1 MNDLLSLNF
10 KTIVAA
16 FRKEHFSFWMIFG
29 YLFFEYV
36 RPQMIIPAL
45 DFAPWGQLF
54 LVGALAGVFADPKK
68 RLATSEPATFWMF
81 AYLVLVLVSANTSYF
96 PDWSF
101 KHLDYYY
108 TWVVIY
114 FLIASIVNTE
124 KRFFLF
130 LMLFF
135 LASYKLSFFGAK
147 TWALRGFA
155 FTDWGLQG
163 PPGFFEN
170 SGEYA
175 IQMAVLFGMSYP
187 FYEYVKDR
195 LPRYKRWILLSVPI
209 TAAMS
214 VMGAS
219 SRGSQLAVLV
229 QCYFLFLHGKVSM
242 RTIIVTSLVF
252 TAIYYLI
259 PEEQLERFQS
269 AGEDKTSQQ
278 RLFYWKHGLDMLLDH
293 PMMGVGYYNFPPY
306 YEQHYRQDML
316 YDSAQLPHNIIV
328 QVGADLG
335 FIGLFIYLM
344 LIWRAFKLT
353 RMLRAMEL
361 KRLGKEKLTESWII
375 PVSKGMDIGFLGFL
389 VAGQFVSV
397 VYYPFMWIHI
407 AMCVGLKQAAEKLQ
421 QPDNLPQRRFKKSVT
436 ANTME

>member
-1 MNDLLSLNF
+1 MNELLSLNF
-10 KTIVAA
+10 RAIVAA
-16 FRKEHFSFWMIFG
+16 FKQEHFSFWMIFG

-36 RPQMIIPAL
+36 RPQMIFPVL

-54 LVGALAGVFADPKK
+54 LLGALAGAFADPKK
-68 RLATSEPATFWMF
+68 RLATAEPATFWIF
-81 AYLVLVLVSANTSYF
+81 AYLVLVVISANSSYF
-96 PDWSF
+96 PDWAL

-108 TWVVIY
+108 TWAVIY
-114 FLIASIVNTE
+114 FLIASIVNSE

-135 LASYKLSFFGAK
+135 LASYKMSAFGAK

-163 PPGFFEN
+163 PQGFFEN

-187 FYEYVKDR
+187 FYQYVKDR
-195 LPRYKRWILLSVPI
+195 LPPYKRWILLSVPI

-219 SRGSQLAVLV
+219 SRGSQLAMLV
-229 QCYFLFLHGKVSM
+229 QCYFLFLHGKVSI
-242 RTIIVTSLVF
+242 RTLVITSVVF
-252 TAIYYLI
+252 TTIYYLI
-259 PEEQLERFQS
+259 PEEQLARFQS

-278 RLFYWKHGLDMLLDH
+278 RLLYWEHGLDMLLDH
-293 PMMGVGYYNFPPY
+293 PLMGVGYFNFPPY

-316 YDSAQLPHNIIV
+316 YDRAQLPHNIIV

-335 FIGLFIYLM
+335 FIGLFIYFM
-344 LIWRAFKLT
+344 LIWRAYKLT
-353 RMLRAMEL
+353 RTVRTMEL
-361 KRLGKEKLTESWII
+361 QRLGKENIGESWMTPI
-375 PVSKGMDIGFLGFL
+375 SKGMDIGFLGFL
-389 VAGQFVSV
+389 IAGQFVSV

-407 AMCVGLKQAAEKLQ
+407 AMCVALKQAAEKLQ
-421 QPDNLPQRRFKKSVT
+421 TDSLPQRKQKKR
-436 ANTME
+436 

>member
-1 MNDLLSLNF
+1 
-10 KTIVAA
+10 
-16 FRKEHFSFWMIFG
+16 
-29 YLFFEYV
+29 
-36 RPQMIIPAL
+36 
-45 DFAPWGQLF
+45 
-54 LVGALAGVFADPKK
+54 
-68 RLATSEPATFWMF
+68 
-81 AYLVLVLVSANTSYF
+81 
-96 PDWSF
+96 
-101 KHLDYYY
+101 
-108 TWVVIY
+108 
-114 FLIASIVNTE
+114 
-124 KRFFLF
+124 
-130 LMLFF
+130 MLFF
-135 LASYKLSFFGAK
+135 LASYKLSAFGAK

-163 PPGFFEN
+163 PQGFFEN

-187 FYEYVKDR
+187 FYQYVKDR

-219 SRGSQLAVLV
+219 SRGSQLAMLA
-229 QCYFLFLHGKVSM
+229 QCYFLFLHGKVSL

-278 RLFYWKHGLDMLLDH
+278 RLLYWEHGLDMLLDH

-306 YEQHYRQDML
+306 YEAHYRQDML
-316 YDSAQLPHNIIV
+316 YDRAQLPHNIIV

-353 RMLRAMEL
+353 RMVRAMEL
-361 KRLGKEKLTESWII
+361 KRLGKDKIAESWIT

-389 VAGQFVSV
+389 IAGQFVSV

-407 AMCVGLKQAAEKLQ
+407 AMCVGLKQAAEKLLH
-421 QPDNLPQRRFKKSVT
+421 PDNLPQRRLKK
-436 ANTME
+436 A

>member
-10 KTIVAA
+10 KAIVAA
-16 FRKEHFSFWMIFG
+16 FRSEHFSFWMIFG

-54 LVGALAGVFADPKK
+54 LLGSLAGVFADPKK

-81 AYLVLVLVSANTSYF
+81 AYLVLVLISANTSYF

-135 LASYKLSFFGAK
+135 LASYKLSAFGAK

-187 FYEYVKDR
+187 FYQYVKDR

-219 SRGSQLAVLV
+219 SRGSQLAMLA
-229 QCYFLFLHGKVSM
+229 QCYFLFLHGKVSL

-278 RLFYWKHGLDMLLDH
+278 RLLYWEHGLDMLLDH

-316 YDSAQLPHNIIV
+316 YDRAQLPHNIIV

-353 RMLRAMEL
+353 RMVRAMEL
-361 KRLGKEKLTESWII
+361 KRLGKDKIAESWIT

-389 VAGQFVSV
+389 IAGQFVSV

-407 AMCVGLKQAAEKLQ
+407 AMCVGLKQAAEKLL
-421 QPDNLPQRRFKKSVT
+421 QPDNVPQRKLKK
-436 ANTME
+436 A

>member
-1 MNDLLSLNF
+1 
-10 KTIVAA
+10 
-16 FRKEHFSFWMIFG
+16 MIFG
-29 YLFFEYV
+29 YLLIEYV

-45 DFAPWGQLF
+45 DFLPWGQLF
-54 LVGALAGVFADPKK
+54 LLGALAGVFADPNK
-68 RLATSEPATFWMF
+68 RLVTTEPATFWMF
-81 AYLVLVLVSANTSYF
+81 AYLVVVLISANIAYY
-96 PDWSF
+96 PEWSF

-108 TWVVIY
+108 LWVLIY
-114 FLIASIVNTE
+114 FLIASIVNSE

-135 LASYKLSFFGAK
+135 LASYKLSAFGAK
-147 TWALRGFA
+147 TWGQRGFA

-187 FYEYVKDR
+187 FYQHVKGR
-195 LPRYKRWILLSVPI
+195 LPRYKRWILATVPI

-219 SRGSQLAVLV
+219 SRGSQVALLV
-229 QCYFLFLHGKVSM
+229 QCYFLFMHGKVSI
-242 RTIIVTSLVF
+242 RTIVVTGAVIA
-252 TAIYYLI
+252 AIYHMI
-259 PEEQLERFQS
+259 PEEQLARFQS
-269 AGEDKTSQQ
+269 AGSDKTSQQ
-278 RLFYWKHGLDMLLDH
+278 RLFYWQHGLEMFLDH
-293 PMMGVGYYNFPPY
+293 PFMGVGYYNFPPY
-306 YEQHYRQDML
+306 YEEHFRQDVL
-316 YDSAQLPHNIIV
+316 YDRAQLPHNIIV

-335 FIGLFIYLM
+335 SVGLFIYFM

-353 RMLRAMEL
+353 RIVRAMEL
-361 KRLGKEKLTESWII
+361 TRLGKEKISESWMT

-389 VAGQFVSV
+389 IAGQFVSV

-421 QPDNLPQRRFKKSVT
+421 TDARPQLRMKKAMAKTQRSGDDRPQIKPGIGS
-436 ANTME
+436 